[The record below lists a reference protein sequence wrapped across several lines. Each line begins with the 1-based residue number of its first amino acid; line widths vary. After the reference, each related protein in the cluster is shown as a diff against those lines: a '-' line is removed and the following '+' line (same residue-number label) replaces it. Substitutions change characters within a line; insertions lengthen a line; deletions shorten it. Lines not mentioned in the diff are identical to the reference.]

1 MSHVYLDWNATTPPH
16 PDVVAAMRDAAH
28 GAWANPSS
36 LHTAGRTAKAV
47 VEKTREALGRLMG
60 FCARDVLFTSGGT
73 EANNLAILRPFV
85 GEGGAMSGG
94 TCITSLLEHP
104 SVVAV
109 CEQLAARGV
118 HVVWLPVNSAGC
130 IDPQSVAR
138 ALEGADPPCL
148 VAVQSVNH
156 ETGVVQPVADI
167 AAVAAESGAQI
178 HVDAVQAAGRLPPAA
193 WEGAHSVAVAAHKMR
208 GPKGIG
214 ALLVRPGIAVRPLLR
229 GGGQERGVRPGTVD
243 PVAAAGFGVAA
254 SRAESGPA
262 RYAALAPLRDRFEE
276 QLVALGNKLHRA
288 PVRNGE
294 GARAPH
300 VSNMSWPGWAGDEL
314 AAALDLE
321 GVCVSA
327 GSACA
332 AGTPEPSRVIAAML
346 GETRARTALRV
357 SLGEDTTEID
367 LERAIFAFGRVL
379 TRHLSSS

>member
-1 MSHVYLDWNATTPPH
+1 MSQVYLDWNATTPPH
-16 PDVVAAMRDAAH
+16 PDVVAAMRDAAY
-28 GAWANPSS
+28 GAWGNPSS
-36 LHTAGRTAKAV
+36 LHVTGRTAKAV
-47 VEKTREALGRLMG
+47 VEKAREALGRLMG

-73 EANNLAILRPFV
+73 EANNLALLRPFLDAS
-85 GEGGAMSGG
+85 GALGRG
-94 TCITSLLEHP
+94 TCFTSRLEHP

-109 CEQLAARGV
+109 GELLEARGV
-118 HVVWLPVNSAGC
+118 RVVWLDVTPSGRLE
-130 IDPQSVAR
+130 PEKVAR
-138 ALEGADPPCL
+138 ALAGAEPPRL

-156 ETGVVQPVADI
+156 ETGVVQPIADI
-167 AAVAAESGAQI
+167 AAVAAESGAEV

-214 ALLVRPGIAVRPLLR
+214 ALLVRPGVAVRPLLR
-229 GGGQERGVRPGTVD
+229 GGGQERGLRPGTVD

-254 SRAESGPA
+254 ARAESGPA
-262 RYAALAPLRDRFEE
+262 RYAGLAGLRDRFEA
-276 QLVALGNKLHRA
+276 QLVALGEKLHRA
-288 PVRNGE
+288 PLPNGDA
-294 GARAPH
+294 ARAPH

-346 GETRARTALRV
+346 GEARARSALRV
-357 SLGEDTTEID
+357 SLGEETTEID

-379 TRHLSSS
+379 TRHLSSR

>member
-1 MSHVYLDWNATTPPH
+1 MSQVYLDWNATTPPH
-16 PDVVAAMRDAAH
+16 PDVIAAMRDAAQ

-36 LHTAGRTAKAV
+36 LHAAGRRAKAV
-47 VEKTREALGRLMG
+47 LEKTREALGRLMG

-73 EANNLAILRPFV
+73 EANNLAIIRPFV
-85 GEGGAMSGG
+85 DASGAVRGG
-94 TCITSLLEHP
+94 TCITSRLEHP

-109 CEQLAARGV
+109 CEQLAAQGV
-118 HVVWLPVNSAGC
+118 RVVWLPVTPTGS
-130 IDPQSVAR
+130 IDPESVAR
-138 ALEGADPPCL
+138 ALATAEPPCL

-156 ETGVVQPVADI
+156 ETGVMQPVARI
-167 AAVAAESGAQI
+167 AAVAAECGAEV
-178 HVDAVQAAGRLPPAA
+178 HVDAVQAAGRLAPTA
-193 WEGAHSVAVAAHKMR
+193 WDGAHSVAVAAHKMR

-214 ALLVRPGIAVRPLLR
+214 ALLVRPGITVRPLLR
-229 GGGQERGVRPGTVD
+229 GGGQERGLRPGTVD

-254 SRAESGPA
+254 ARAESGPA
-262 RYAALAPLRDRFEE
+262 RYAALAGLRDGFES
-276 QLVALGNKLHRA
+276 QLIALGEKLDRA

-294 GARAPH
+294 AARAPH

-332 AGTPEPSRVIAAML
+332 AGTPEPSRVIAEML
-346 GETRARTALRV
+346 GETRARSALRV
-357 SLGEDTTEID
+357 SLGEETTEID

-379 TRHLSSS
+379 TRHL